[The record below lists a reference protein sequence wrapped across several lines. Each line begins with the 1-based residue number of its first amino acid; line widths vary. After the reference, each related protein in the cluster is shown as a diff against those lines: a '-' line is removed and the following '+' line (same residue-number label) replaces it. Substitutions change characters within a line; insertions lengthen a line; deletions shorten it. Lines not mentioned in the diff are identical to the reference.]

1 MQGASY
7 TDETTLLRDVAQR
20 LHELARADHPPIVSI
35 DGVGGAGK
43 TTLAMRLAQL
53 VGYQVVSFDDYV
65 TPHKGSYLDH
75 IDYPRLNRELERL
88 RSTGHGVIVEGLLAR
103 AVLIQIEVA
112 QDLSVYMRRVD
123 PYGEWEDSSICSED
137 NDLEEVFGWLDTR
150 SYAPCA
156 LVEGRNLTPVD
167 PATLASLQSEDRLIR
182 RLAGSRHSGYVN
194 NVFFLPKAQR

>member
-137 NDLEEVFGWLDTR
+137 NDLEEVFGWLARLERLPGIGDHDR
-150 SYAPCA
+150 ELAKYH
-156 LVEGRNLTPVD
+156 VEQKPISSAGYVYDRKHVPPEV
-167 PATLASLQSEDRLIR
+167 LAS
-182 RLAGSRHSGYVN
+182 A
-194 NVFFLPKAQR
+194 